1 MAQLGLNDLKPG
13 VIFKLNGEPHVVL
26 TSHFMRTA
34 QRKPVRQSKVKSL
47 VSGKVLDMN
56 FNFNAKYE
64 EADVTRSSAS
74 VLFKDKTGFTF
85 MDIESYEQF
94 SISLEDLGDQA
105 KYLKEGIEVIIVRF
119 EGTPISVEL
128 PKKINLKIIET
139 ADAVARGDTA
149 QGTVLKEAKLE
160 TGYSVKVP
168 LFIKN
173 GETIRIN
180 TDTGEY
186 VERA

>member
-1 MAQLGLNDLKPG
+1 MATLGLNDLKPG
-13 VIFKLNGEPHVVL
+13 VIFKLNGEPHIVL
-26 TSHFMRTA
+26 TSNFMRTA

-47 VSGKVLDMN
+47 VSGKVLDMH

-85 MDIESYEQF
+85 MDSESYEQF

-105 KYLKEGIEVIIVRF
+105 KYLKEGVEVVIVRF

-128 PKKINLKIIET
+128 PKKVDLKIIET

-160 TGYSVKVP
+160 TGYTVKVP

-180 TDTGEY
+180 TDTGDY

>member
-1 MAQLGLNDLKPG
+1 MATLGLNDLKPG
-13 VIFKLNGEPHVVL
+13 VIFKLNGEPHIVL
-26 TSHFMRTA
+26 TSNFMRTA

-56 FNFNAKYE
+56 FNFNAEYE
-64 EADVTRSSAS
+64 EADVSRSTAS
-74 VLFKDKTGFTF
+74 VLFRDKSGFTF
-85 MDIESYEQF
+85 MDGETYEQF
-94 SISLEDLGDQA
+94 SIALDGLGDQA
-105 KYLKEGIEVIIVRF
+105 HFLKEGMEVTIVRF
-119 EGTPISVEL
+119 EGNPISVEL
-128 PKKINLKIIET
+128 PKKIDLKIVET

-160 TGYSVKVP
+160 TGYTVKVP

-180 TDTGEY
+180 TETGEY